1 MADEILNRIEKH
13 MEGTSLG
20 LAALAEVLQK
30 MDGRM
35 EADDAYAIEKAEQ
48 EQAAIEHANLVK
60 NIAKSVL
67 IELSDQGMDVDGTGI
82 ENVGKPDPTKGATA
96 TPNYVGDADDSSE
109 TITPRSSIED
119 QQSSIMAEDDEDK
132 DRNDDDVDKAMHD
145 DGKKEKAYM
154 GRRVENAHM
163 MGKKNVENAMG
174 DRDDEDRFPKDEKED
189 DEGEGS
195 DEQKAMVNMKKSL
208 LALQKQIE
216 SLDISKAVKEESENR
231 LRKMGFKEENGLQR
245 PQLST
250 NVFGADTETPIKK
263 AQTVNDVVDQLTN
276 LSYKELRKMQ
286 ELKRQGIVDGLPDEI
301 ASLGN

>member
-48 EQAAIEHANLVK
+48 EEAAIQHANLVK

-67 IELSDQGMDVDGTGI
+67 IELSDQGMDVDGTDV

-96 TPNYVGDADDSSE
+96 TPNYVGDSDDSSE
-109 TITPRSSIED
+109 TVTPRSSIED
-119 QQSSIMAEDDEDK
+119 QQASIMAEDNGEE
-132 DRNDDDVDKAMHD
+132 DDDEKEKAMHPMKEKAMHGD
-145 DGKKEKAYM
+145 DEDEDEEKAYM
-154 GRRVENAHM
+154 
-163 MGKKNVENAMG
+163 KKA
-174 DRDDEDRFPKDEKED
+174 DDDEDEDEE
-189 DEGEGS
+189 
-195 DEQKAMVNMKKSL
+195 KAMLKKSI
-208 LALQKQIE
+208 AQLQKQIE
-216 SLDISKAVKEESENR
+216 SLDISKAVKEESETR

-245 PQLST
+245 PQLSNT
-250 NVFGADTETPIKK
+250 FGADTETPIKK

-286 ELKRQGIVDGLPDEI
+286 EFKRQGMVEGLPDEI
-301 ASLGN
+301 ANL

>member
-1 MADEILNRIEKH
+1 MADEILDRIEKH

-48 EQAAIEHANLVK
+48 EEAALEHAALVK
-60 NIAKSVL
+60 DIAKSVL
-67 IELSDQGMDVDGTGI
+67 IELSDQGMDVDGTDI

-96 TPNYVGDADDSSE
+96 TPNYIGDADDSSE
-109 TITPRSSIED
+109 TVTPRSSIEE
-119 QQSSIMAEDDEDK
+119 QQASIMAEDDEDE
-132 DRNDDDVDKAMHD
+132 DEEKAMHA
-145 DGKKEKAYM
+145 GKMKAM
-154 GRRVENAHM
+154 HA
-163 MGKKNVENAMG
+163 GKMKAE
-174 DRDDEDRFPKDEKED
+174 DDDEDDEEKAIENAYKKVEMADD
-189 DEGEGS
+189 DE
-195 DEQKAMVNMKKSL
+195 DEDEEKAMLKKSIKQ
-208 LALQKQIE
+208 LQKQIE
-216 SLDISKAVKEESENR
+216 ALDISKAVKEESENR

-250 NVFGADTETPIKK
+250 NVFGADETPIKK

-286 ELKRQGIVDGLPDEI
+286 EFKRQGLTENLPDEI
-301 ASLGN
+301 ANL

>member
-48 EQAAIEHANLVK
+48 EQAAYEHAALVK

-67 IELSDQGMDVDGTGI
+67 IELSDQGMDVDGTAI
-82 ENVGKPDPTKGATA
+82 ENVGKPDPTKSATA
-96 TPNYVGDADDSSE
+96 TPNYIGDADDSSE
-109 TITPRSSIED
+109 TIDPRSSIED
-119 QQSSIMAEDDEDK
+119 QQASIMAEDNGDDED
-132 DRNDDDVDKAMHD
+132 DRKKMENAMHP
-145 DGKKEKAYM
+145 K
-154 GRRVENAHM
+154 
-163 MGKKNVENAMG
+163 VENAMK
-174 DRDDEDRFPKDEKED
+174 DDKDEEDNGEMKKADQEEKED
-189 DEGEGS
+189 EEKI
-195 DEQKAMVNMKKSL
+195 EEAMGLKKQ
-208 LALQKQIE
+208 LANLQKQIE
-216 SLDISKAVKEESENR
+216 ALDISKAVKAESENR

-245 PQLST
+245 PQLSN
-250 NVFGADTETPIKK
+250 NVFGADETPIKK

-301 ASLGN
+301 AGLS

>member
-35 EADDAYAIEKAEQ
+35 DADDAYAIEKAEQ
-48 EQAAIEHANLVK
+48 EQAAMEHANLVK

-67 IELSDQGMDVDGTGI
+67 IELSDQGMDVDGTDTKV
-82 ENVGKPDPTKGATA
+82 VGGGDPTKGATA
-96 TPNYVGDADDSSE
+96 TPNYVGDSDDSSE
-109 TITPRSSIED
+109 TVNVPTKIED
-119 QQSSIMAEDDEDK
+119 QQASIQAEDDDDEDEEK
-132 DRNDDDVDKAMHD
+132 AMGMKVTKADDEDEDEDEEKAMGGKFPKMENAMHD
-145 DGKKEKAYM
+145 DDEDDDDDDDSEKAM
-154 GRRVENAHM
+154 L
-163 MGKKNVENAMG
+163 
-174 DRDDEDRFPKDEKED
+174 
-189 DEGEGS
+189 
-195 DEQKAMVNMKKSL
+195 KKSIKQ
-208 LALQKQIE
+208 LQKQIE
-216 SLDISKAVKEESENR
+216 ALDISKAVKAESENR

-245 PQLST
+245 PQLSN

-286 ELKRQGIVDGLPDEI
+286 EFKRQGIVEGLPDEI
-301 ASLGN
+301 ANL

>member
-35 EADDAYAIEKAEQ
+35 DADDAYAIEKAEQ
-48 EQAAIEHANLVK
+48 QQAAVEHANLVK

-67 IELSDQGMDVDGTGI
+67 IELSDQGMDVDGTDTKV
-82 ENVGKPDPTKGATA
+82 VGGGDPTKGATA
-96 TPNYVGDADDSSE
+96 TPNYVGDSDDSSE
-109 TITPRSSIED
+109 TVNVPTKIED
-119 QQSSIMAEDDEDK
+119 QQASIQAEDDEDEEQK
-132 DRNDDDVDKAMHD
+132 DDEKIEEAMGGKFPKMENAMHD
-145 DGKKEKAYM
+145 DDEEDGEDGDDGDDEEKAM
-154 GRRVENAHM
+154 L
-163 MGKKNVENAMG
+163 
-174 DRDDEDRFPKDEKED
+174 
-189 DEGEGS
+189 
-195 DEQKAMVNMKKSL
+195 KKSIKQ
-208 LALQKQIE
+208 LQKQIE
-216 SLDISKAVKEESENR
+216 ALDISKAVKEESENR

-286 ELKRQGIVDGLPDEI
+286 EFKRQGIVEGLPDEI
-301 ASLGN
+301 ANL

>member
-48 EQAAIEHANLVK
+48 EQAAIEHAALVK

-67 IELSDQGMDVDGTGI
+67 IELSDQGMDVDGTAI

-96 TPNYVGDADDSSE
+96 TPNYVGDSDDSSE
-109 TITPRSSIED
+109 TIEPRSSIED
-119 QQSSIMAEDDEDK
+119 QQASIMAEDNGEEDDK
-132 DRNDDDVDKAMHD
+132 KEDVDKAMRNKMENAMHP
-145 DGKKEKAYM
+145 K
-154 GRRVENAHM
+154 VENAEH
-163 MGKKNVENAMG
+163 
-174 DRDDEDRFPKDEKED
+174 DEKEEED
-189 DEGEGS
+189 GE
-195 DEQKAMVNMKKSL
+195 MKKADKENDEEKIEEAMGL
-208 LALQKQIE
+208 KKQLANLQKQIE
-216 SLDISKAVKEESENR
+216 ALDISKAVKEESENR

-245 PQLST
+245 PQLSN
-250 NVFGADTETPIKK
+250 NVFGEDETPIKK

-276 LSYKELRKMQ
+276 LSYKELRKIQ
-286 ELKRQGIVDGLPDEI
+286 EFKRQGIVEGLPDEI
-301 ASLGN
+301 ANL

>member
-1 MADEILNRIEKH
+1 MADEILDRIEKH

-48 EQAAIEHANLVK
+48 EEAALEHAALVK
-60 NIAKSVL
+60 DIAHSVL
-67 IELSDQGMDVDGTGI
+67 IELSDQGMDVDGTDI

-96 TPNYVGDADDSSE
+96 TPNYIGDADDSSE
-109 TITPRSSIED
+109 TVTPRQSIEE
-119 QQSSIMAEDDEDK
+119 QQASIMAEDDEDE
-132 DRNDDDVDKAMHD
+132 DEEKAMHA
-145 DGKKEKAYM
+145 GKMKAM
-154 GRRVENAHM
+154 HA
-163 MGKKNVENAMG
+163 GKMKAE
-174 DRDDEDRFPKDEKED
+174 DDDEDDEEKAIENAYKKVEMADD
-189 DEGEGS
+189 DE
-195 DEQKAMVNMKKSL
+195 DEDEEKAMLKKSIRQ
-208 LALQKQIE
+208 LQKQIE
-216 SLDISKAVKEESENR
+216 ALDISKAVKEESENR

-250 NVFGADTETPIKK
+250 NVFGADETPIKK

-286 ELKRQGIVDGLPDEI
+286 EFKRQGLTENLPDEI
-301 ASLGN
+301 ANL

>member
-35 EADDAYAIEKAEQ
+35 DADDAYAIEKAEQ

-67 IELSDQGMDVDGTGI
+67 LELSDQGMDVDGTDTKV
-82 ENVGKPDPTKGATA
+82 VGGGDPTKGATA
-96 TPNYVGDADDSSE
+96 TPNYVGDSDDSSE
-109 TITPRSSIED
+109 TVNVPTKIED
-119 QQSSIMAEDDEDK
+119 QQASIQAEDDEDEDEEK
-132 DRNDDDVDKAMHD
+132 AMRNMAKADDEDEDEDEEKAMGGKFPKMENAMHD
-145 DGKKEKAYM
+145 DDEDEDDDSEKAM
-154 GRRVENAHM
+154 L
-163 MGKKNVENAMG
+163 
-174 DRDDEDRFPKDEKED
+174 
-189 DEGEGS
+189 
-195 DEQKAMVNMKKSL
+195 KKSIKQ
-208 LALQKQIE
+208 LQKQIE
-216 SLDISKAVKEESENR
+216 ALDISKAVKAESENR

-245 PQLST
+245 PQLSN

-286 ELKRQGIVDGLPDEI
+286 EFKRQGIVEGLPDEI
-301 ASLGN
+301 ANL

>member
-35 EADDAYAIEKAEQ
+35 DADDAYAIEKAEQ
-48 EQAAIEHANLVK
+48 EQAAIQHANLVK

-67 IELSDQGMDVDGTGI
+67 IELSDQGMDVDGTDV

-96 TPNYVGDADDSSE
+96 TPNYVGDSDDSSE
-109 TITPRSSIED
+109 TVTPRSSIED
-119 QQSSIMAEDDEDK
+119 QQASIMAEDNGEE
-132 DRNDDDVDKAMHD
+132 DDDEKEKAMHPMKEKAMHGD
-145 DGKKEKAYM
+145 DEDEDEEKAYM
-154 GRRVENAHM
+154 
-163 MGKKNVENAMG
+163 KKA
-174 DRDDEDRFPKDEKED
+174 DEDEDE
-189 DEGEGS
+189 DEE
-195 DEQKAMVNMKKSL
+195 KAMLKKSI
-208 LALQKQIE
+208 AQLQKQIE
-216 SLDISKAVKEESENR
+216 SLDISKAVKEESETR

-245 PQLST
+245 PQLS
-250 NVFGADTETPIKK
+250 NSFGADTETPIKK

-286 ELKRQGIVDGLPDEI
+286 EFKRQGMVEGLPDEI
-301 ASLGN
+301 ANL

>member
-35 EADDAYAIEKAEQ
+35 DADDAYAIEKAEQ

-67 IELSDQGMDVDGTGI
+67 LELSDQGMDVDGTDTKV
-82 ENVGKPDPTKGATA
+82 VGGGDPTKGATA
-96 TPNYVGDADDSSE
+96 TPNYVGDSDDSSE
-109 TITPRSSIED
+109 TVNVPTKIED
-119 QQSSIMAEDDEDK
+119 QQASIQAEDD
-132 DRNDDDVDKAMHD
+132 
-145 DGKKEKAYM
+145 
-154 GRRVENAHM
+154 
-163 MGKKNVENAMG
+163 
-174 DRDDEDRFPKDEKED
+174 DDEEEEMKKADDEKED
-189 DEGEGS
+189 EDEE
-195 DEQKAMVNMKKSL
+195 KAMGGKFPKMENAMHGDDEDEDDDDDSEKAMLKKSIKQ
-208 LALQKQIE
+208 LQKQIE
-216 SLDISKAVKEESENR
+216 ALDISKAVKEESETR

>member
-30 MDGRM
+30 IDGRM

-48 EQAAIEHANLVK
+48 EQAAIEHAALVK

-67 IELSDQGMDVDGTGI
+67 IELSDQGMDVDGTAI

-96 TPNYVGDADDSSE
+96 TPNYVGDSDDSSE
-109 TITPRSSIED
+109 TIEPRSSIED
-119 QQSSIMAEDDEDK
+119 QQASIMAEDNGEEDDK
-132 DRNDDDVDKAMHD
+132 KEDVDKAMRN
-145 DGKKEKAYM
+145 KM
-154 GRRVENAHM
+154 ENAEH
-163 MGKKNVENAMG
+163 
-174 DRDDEDRFPKDEKED
+174 DEKEED
-189 DEGEGS
+189 GE
-195 DEQKAMVNMKKSL
+195 MKKADKEEDKEEEIEEAMGL
-208 LALQKQIE
+208 KKQLANLQKQIE
-216 SLDISKAVKEESENR
+216 ALDISKAVKEESENR

-250 NVFGADTETPIKK
+250 NVFGADETPIKK

-286 ELKRQGIVDGLPDEI
+286 EFKRQVIVEGLPDEI
-301 ASLGN
+301 ANL

>member
-60 NIAKSVL
+60 SIAKSVL
-67 IELSDQGMDVDGTGI
+67 IELSDQGMDVDGTAI
-82 ENVGKPDPTKGATA
+82 ENVGKPDPTKSATA
-96 TPNYVGDADDSSE
+96 TPNYIGDADDSSE

-119 QQSSIMAEDDEDK
+119 QQASIMAEDNDEEE
-132 DRNDDDVDKAMHD
+132 DDNKKMENAMHP
-145 DGKKEKAYM
+145 K
-154 GRRVENAHM
+154 
-163 MGKKNVENAMG
+163 VENAMK
-174 DRDDEDRFPKDEKED
+174 DDKDEED
-189 DEGEGS
+189 NGEMKKADEEGEEE
-195 DEQKAMVNMKKSL
+195 DEEKAMLKKSI
-208 LALQKQIE
+208 AQLQKQIE
-216 SLDISKAVKEESENR
+216 ALDISKAVKEESENR

-301 ASLGN
+301 ANLAN

>member
-35 EADDAYAIEKAEQ
+35 DADDAYAIEKAEQ
-48 EQAAIEHANLVK
+48 EQAAIEHAHLVK

-67 IELSDQGMDVDGTGI
+67 LELSDQGMDVDGTDTKV
-82 ENVGKPDPTKGATA
+82 VGGGDPTKGATA
-96 TPNYVGDADDSSE
+96 TPNYVGDSDDSSE
-109 TITPRSSIED
+109 TVAIPTKIED
-119 QQSSIMAEDDEDK
+119 QQASIQAEDDEDEEEMK
-132 DRNDDDVDKAMHD
+132 KADKEEDEDEEKAMGGKFPKMENAMHD
-145 DGKKEKAYM
+145 DDEDEDDDDDSEKAM
-154 GRRVENAHM
+154 L
-163 MGKKNVENAMG
+163 
-174 DRDDEDRFPKDEKED
+174 
-189 DEGEGS
+189 
-195 DEQKAMVNMKKSL
+195 KKSIKQ
-208 LALQKQIE
+208 LQKQIE
-216 SLDISKAVKEESENR
+216 ALDISKAVKEESETR

-286 ELKRQGIVDGLPDEI
+286 EFKRQGLTENLPDEI
-301 ASLGN
+301 ANL

>member
-1 MADEILNRIEKH
+1 MADEILDRIEKH

-48 EQAAIEHANLVK
+48 EEAALEHAALVK
-60 NIAKSVL
+60 DIAHSVL
-67 IELSDQGMDVDGTGI
+67 IELSDQGMDVDGTDI

-96 TPNYVGDADDSSE
+96 TPNYIGDADDSSE
-109 TITPRSSIED
+109 TVTPRSSIEE
-119 QQSSIMAEDDEDK
+119 QQASIMAEDDDDEDEE
-132 DRNDDDVDKAMHD
+132 KAMHAGKMKAED
-145 DGKKEKAYM
+145 DDDDDDDKDI
-154 GRRVENAHM
+154 ENAY
-163 MGKKNVENAMG
+163 KKVEMA
-174 DRDDEDRFPKDEKED
+174 DDDEDEDEE
-189 DEGEGS
+189 
-195 DEQKAMVNMKKSL
+195 KAMLKKSIKQ
-208 LALQKQIE
+208 LQKQIE
-216 SLDISKAVKEESENR
+216 ALDISKAVKEESENR

-250 NVFGADTETPIKK
+250 NVFGADETPIKK

-286 ELKRQGIVDGLPDEI
+286 EFKRQGLTENLPDEI
-301 ASLGN
+301 ANL

>member
-48 EQAAIEHANLVK
+48 EQAAIEHAALVK

-67 IELSDQGMDVDGTGI
+67 IELSDQGMDVDGTAI

-96 TPNYVGDADDSSE
+96 TPNYVGDSDDSSE
-109 TITPRSSIED
+109 TIEPRSSIED
-119 QQSSIMAEDDEDK
+119 QQASIMAEDNGEEDDK
-132 DRNDDDVDKAMHD
+132 KEDVDKAMRNKMENAMHP
-145 DGKKEKAYM
+145 K
-154 GRRVENAHM
+154 VENAEH
-163 MGKKNVENAMG
+163 
-174 DRDDEDRFPKDEKED
+174 DEKEEED
-189 DEGEGS
+189 GE
-195 DEQKAMVNMKKSL
+195 MKKADKENDEEKIEEAMGL
-208 LALQKQIE
+208 KKQLANLQKQIE
-216 SLDISKAVKEESENR
+216 ALDISKAVKEESENR

-250 NVFGADTETPIKK
+250 NVFGADETPIKK

>member
-67 IELSDQGMDVDGTGI
+67 IELSDQGMDVDGTAI

-96 TPNYVGDADDSSE
+96 TPNYVGDSDDSSE
-109 TITPRSSIED
+109 TIEPRSSIED
-119 QQSSIMAEDDEDK
+119 QQASIMAEDNGEEDDK
-132 DRNDDDVDKAMHD
+132 KEDVDKAMRNKMENAMHP
-145 DGKKEKAYM
+145 K
-154 GRRVENAHM
+154 VENAEH
-163 MGKKNVENAMG
+163 
-174 DRDDEDRFPKDEKED
+174 DEKEEED
-189 DEGEGS
+189 GE
-195 DEQKAMVNMKKSL
+195 MKKADKENDEEKIEEAMGL
-208 LALQKQIE
+208 KKQLANLQKQIE
-216 SLDISKAVKEESENR
+216 ALDISKAVKEESENR

-250 NVFGADTETPIKK
+250 NVFGADETPIKK

-286 ELKRQGIVDGLPDEI
+286 EFKRQGIVEGLPDEI
-301 ASLGN
+301 ANL